1 MLPLIFNLKNKKLA
15 FIGAGKVA
23 EGRILKITGSKGF
36 SKKGTRITV
45 ISREFTEKIKELLPS
60 SYLKLIKYE
69 ISEKNLDKML
79 KLIKNYDI
87 VFISTNDKRLN
98 DLTEQKAKKL
108 KLLVNRA
115 DKVSDVIL
123 PAYFET
129 EKALISVSTRGKS
142 PAYAKRIKNILEKE
156 IKRTGKD

>member
-23 EGRILKITGSKGF
+23 ERRILKIISLKGF
-36 SKKGTRITV
+36 SNKETKITV
-45 ISREFTEKIKELLPS
+45 ISKGFTEKIKELS
-60 SYLKLIKYE
+60 SREYLELIKHE
-69 ISEKNLDKML
+69 IDNENLDKTI

-87 VFISTNDKRLN
+87 VFISTDDKRLN
-98 DLTEQKAKKL
+98 DLIEQKAKKL